1 MTANSKIVYLL
12 DDDERIRKSVG
23 ALLSAARYHVRTFA
37 DAMEFMRFPRADKPS
52 CLLLDLNL
60 GDSSGL
66 ELQQTLASDS
76 GLAIIFSQVMV
87 TSPQP

>member
-37 DAMEFMRFPRADKPS
+37 DAMEFMRFPRADKP
-52 CLLLDLNL
+52 
-60 GDSSGL
+60 
-66 ELQQTLASDS
+66 
-76 GLAIIFSQVMV
+76 
-87 TSPQP
+87 